1 MNCCLSNFNSTT
13 DLSLWIFFFEN
24 FYPVGYC
31 NFILQRAAFSSF
43 FQTPFSLWFYYI
55 TFLEFTQSILHGLFR
70 YPCPEY
76 ILSSFHIDAEY
87 RVHTFADDTIIL
99 AELNT
104 MPSKNTTGYIFS
116 SGRFCHSFTSGSIL
130 SVILEIIPCDTSV
143 PYISRSV
150 SSISRCDIPLAYIA
164 MIFCSISSVRVCLFS
179 ITLGSN
185 SPLRSR
191 NSYLTLAV
199 FAAYCLFTVTV
210 TTVT

>member
-1 MNCCLSNFNSTT
+1 M
-13 DLSLWIFFFEN
+13 SL
-24 FYPVGYC
+24 
-31 NFILQRAAFSSF
+31 FSDSCHYDDYRW
-43 FQTPFSLWFYYI
+43 FSLPGCSFCIRAHCQALLSAYPPLCRRTMLL
-55 TFLEFTQSILHGLFR
+55 TFPGYRSHFSAGTALSTASAVIGFPHSISVISLIFKLLFCVLLLYHFFGVYTIYFTRSMQS
-70 YPCPEY
+70 
-76 ILSSFHIDAEY
+76 
-87 RVHTFADDTIIL
+87 
-99 AELNT
+99 
-104 MPSKNTTGYIFS
+104 KW
-116 SGRFCHSFTSGSIL
+116 FCHSFTSGSIL